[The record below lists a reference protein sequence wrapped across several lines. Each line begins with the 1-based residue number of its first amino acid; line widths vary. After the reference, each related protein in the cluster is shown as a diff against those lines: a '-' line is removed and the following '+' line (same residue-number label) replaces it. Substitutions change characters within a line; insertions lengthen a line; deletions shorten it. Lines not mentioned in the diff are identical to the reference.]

1 MAEMWISMGPQ
12 HPMTHGLWTLKVKV
26 DGETVVDTE
35 PDLGYIHRG
44 VEKIC
49 EARDF
54 TQITTYCDRLCYASA
69 NTWSHS
75 YIYAV
80 EDLLEVEV
88 PERAEYIR
96 LIAVE
101 PKDISSSGV
110 RDQIGEGAS
119 IYDSLSAS
127 VRSYIDDHH
136 LVWESH
142 KN

>member
-54 TQITTYCDRLCYASA
+54 TQITTC
-69 NTWSHS
+69 
-75 YIYAV
+75 
-80 EDLLEVEV
+80 LLYTS
-88 PERAEYIR
+88 PS
-96 LIAVE
+96 
-101 PKDISSSGV
+101 P
-110 RDQIGEGAS
+110 RDQRGS
-119 IYDSLSAS
+119 RMPSSA
-127 VRSYIDDHH
+127 
-136 LVWESH
+136 
-142 KN
+142 